1 MFTFWFTYDSNSD
14 SFYNYLVYT
23 LSIFSILSLDLLNSL
38 KFSLFETIKI
48 NKQKMPISRLI
59 KIKKRL
65 GLKKK
70 IIEKIEIKKIDLIN
84 TWCLN
89 VEIIEKEWSTKPNS
103 GIFDGPK
110 YLVPLTDGMLPRLL
124 INFLAV
130 PAKLLHKLFWFDKNM
145 TSCLVR
151 QL

>member
-1 MFTFWFTYDSNSD
+1 M
-14 SFYNYLVYT
+14 YT

-84 TWCLN
+84 TWYLN
-89 VEIIEKEWSTKPNS
+89 VEIIEKE
-103 GIFDGPK
+103 
-110 YLVPLTDGMLPRLL
+110 
-124 INFLAV
+124 
-130 PAKLLHKLFWFDKNM
+130 
-145 TSCLVR
+145 
-151 QL
+151 